1 MDAIDIK
8 IVAEFLPGDE
18 SIRYTSPYAGGNFS
32 CITGDDAATLRRD
45 KNTYQNLFKVQKS
58 LGGAKC
64 GLDRYVSHEYFA
76 TYPSQEKIDS
86 YKSYLDDYEELKD
99 LPEGYKYGI
108 RFLSWNFNCPL
119 FLKSMMNYLHE
130 KGVEISRKKLNHI
143 TEAYD
148 SDTIA
153 VVNCSGIGAKSLGGV
168 EDSAVYPTR
177 GQVVVVKAPHIR
189 ENRMFWGEDS
199 ATYVIKRPYSNDQ
212 LILGGFLQHGDWTSD
227 TLKEQ
232 TDDILERTT
241 KRFPKILSE
250 NPHGPNIEVLEI
262 LRVVAGLR
270 PSRNGGVRIEKQN
283 FQNKILVHNYGAS
296 GYGYQ
301 AGFGMGQEAAKLA
314 LATPRL

>member
-8 IVAEFLPGDE
+8 IVAEFFPGDE

-32 CITGDDAATLRRD
+32 CITGDDPETLRRD
-45 KNTYQNLFKVQKS
+45 KITYRNLTKVQKS

-76 TYPSQEKIDS
+76 THPSQEKINS
-86 YKSYLDDYEELKD
+86 LRSYLDDYEELKD
-99 LPEGYKYGI
+99 LPEGYEYGI

-119 FLKSMMNYLHE
+119 FLKSMMNYLQR
-130 KGVEISRKKLNHI
+130 KGVQVNRKKLNHI
-143 TEAYD
+143 AEAYYP
-148 SDTIA
+148 DTIA
-153 VVNCSGIGAKSLGGV
+153 VVNCSGIGARSLGGV
-168 EDSAVYPTR
+168 EDTMVYPTR
-177 GQVVVVKAPHIR
+177 GQVVVVKAPHIL
-189 ENRMFWGEDS
+189 ENRMFWGKDS

-212 LILGGFLQHGDWTSD
+212 MILGGFLHHGDWTPD

-232 TDDILERTT
+232 SDDILNRTT
-241 KRFPKILSE
+241 KMFPKILSD
-250 NPHGPNIEVLEI
+250 NIHGPNIEDLEV

-270 PSRNGGVRIEKQN
+270 PSRTGGVRIEKQN

-301 AGFGMGQEAAKLA
+301 SGYAMGQEAAKLA
-314 LATPRL
+314 LATPKL